1 MPKVPEEWG
10 NNFYKSGWQ
19 PGLEVN
25 EQTGLGEITHV
36 GTDPDYRNKFDS
48 ILLEWGFDPKH
59 YEIEG
64 SVRASSW
71 NVQLK
76 GGRTETFYAFKGIV
90 KKNDQ
95 DMTNISRHYLNK
107 QVVNHLLN

>member
-25 EQTGLGEITHV
+25 EQTGIGEITHV
-36 GTDPDYRNKFDS
+36 GTDPNYRNKFDS
-48 ILLEWGFDPKH
+48 ILLEWGFNPKH

-90 KKNDQ
+90 RKKKTRTRQ
-95 DMTNISRHYLNK
+95 IF
-107 QVVNHLLN
+107 